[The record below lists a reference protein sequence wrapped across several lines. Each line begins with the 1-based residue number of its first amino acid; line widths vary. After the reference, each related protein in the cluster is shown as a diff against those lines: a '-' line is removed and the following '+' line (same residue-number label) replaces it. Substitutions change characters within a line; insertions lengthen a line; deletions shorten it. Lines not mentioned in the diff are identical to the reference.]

1 MAPGGAFPAPPWPP
15 PLPPTQPVP
24 SPVPP
29 ALPAAHNLLQQTLRM
44 QADSGAMAW
53 DPSVAPAATAPRGPG
68 STSLNPQQLE
78 FAALLRQA
86 GMTGLTEDDI
96 RHLYTVSEGYALQAA
111 STGQPLPLVG
121 APPPMVPVHA
131 PGAPGAGTTSA
142 STSASLASGSGGR
155 TPPDAGAPEGGA
167 KRRGRRPADTAQ
179 LTTKQLRAREAQKR
193 FRDKQKSRMAETE
206 GTVAELA
213 AELRATQLSTEAAGR
228 KQALLERLLE
238 YKDEQVEALELHKRL
253 DPPPGI
259 IIPADIMD
267 ILRSRTVPGIYTP
280 EMLLRYAP
288 VGYREHLD
296 ERGYVKEAPP
306 FDKVCEDWQ
315 QVVAA
320 LRRLLDGANLARRM
334 PGAEGS
340 GRGGGPGAAPGG
352 GSHSGAPLGAQ
363 PAGPARDPP
372 HISELQSDSGA
383 ASRASATSSATS
395 GDTAASATGEAA
407 PLGGTP
413 AASTGDARPHLD
425 STDPRA
431 ALLWDTVAETLVQ
444 AAGQAPGAADA
455 DSRLAVREGVVIQHG
470 ADAYHFSR
478 EAYRGAGVLLRRL
491 GLLVWQQAVLFPDN
505 AMRMQAVRG
514 DLGVPDAQEN
524 QDVGTWRAILQRL
537 CLRPE
542 QLRGIVAAH
551 REFLVQEQEILRQR
565 AEFMAVLREVGPNSE
580 RARGKSQTSYV
591 PTMTAA
597 LEATQGLMRG
607 IQAEHAA
614 STALLGAILRWLDFP
629 VQKGLLF
636 TLSWPYMPQGNII
649 GTCAALEIGLSLE
662 EYVSMPLP
670 PLTEDCYAMRAMTGR
685 AELATQGPGSL
696 EELEGGPD

>member
-1 MAPGGAFPAPPWPP
+1 ADDDPVWVKME
-15 PLPPTQPVP
+15 PVP

-167 KRRGRRPADTAQ
+167 KRR
-179 LTTKQLRAREAQKR
+179 
-193 FRDKQKSRMAETE
+193 
-206 GTVAELA
+206 
-213 AELRATQLSTEAAGR
+213 
-228 KQALLERLLE
+228 
-238 YKDEQVEALELHKRL
+238 
-253 DPPPGI
+253 
-259 IIPADIMD
+259 
-267 ILRSRTVPGIYTP
+267 
-280 EMLLRYAP
+280 
-288 VGYREHLD
+288 
-296 ERGYVKEAPP
+296 
-306 FDKVCEDWQ
+306 
-315 QVVAA
+315 
-320 LRRLLDGANLARRM
+320 
-334 PGAEGS
+334 
-340 GRGGGPGAAPGG
+340 
-352 GSHSGAPLGAQ
+352 
-363 PAGPARDPP
+363 
-372 HISELQSDSGA
+372 
-383 ASRASATSSATS
+383 
-395 GDTAASATGEAA
+395 
-407 PLGGTP
+407 
-413 AASTGDARPHLD
+413 
-425 STDPRA
+425 
-431 ALLWDTVAETLVQ
+431 
-444 AAGQAPGAADA
+444 
-455 DSRLAVREGVVIQHG
+455 GVVIQHG